1 MQYPMSNMGD
11 QARAI
16 AAEHHVVADKSDKP
30 TRTLWGDAF
39 KRLRKNKLAM
49 FAVVWLAIT
58 ILVAVTAD
66 LWVPQV
72 LGDPTA
78 SDTATMA
85 ANSRLAPSLEHPFG
99 TDTLGRDV
107 LSRVIYGARISLT
120 VGIVA
125 TGIST
130 IIGNSRLAPSLE
142 HPFGTDTLGR
152 DVLSRVIYGARIS
165 LTVGIVA
172 TGISTII
179 GLVMGAIAAYYGGIW
194 DTIIMRLADTFLAF
208 PYTLFVIAMIAVI
221 GNGIQNVFF
230 AIGILGWPQIARVF
244 RSAILSVKESDYID
258 AARAMGASDARIIA
272 RHIFPN
278 SVASSVVYAT
288 MNRGGAIRT
297 EAALSVLGMGVI
309 PPDPSWGTLIQEGQ
323 KFLQTE
329 PWLMILPGLA
339 ILTTVL
345 AFTLLGDGLRDALDV
360 KMKDA

>member
-11 QARAI
+11 QARAV

-49 FAVVWLAIT
+49 FAVVWLTII

-85 ANSRLAPSLEHPFG
+85 A
-99 TDTLGRDV
+99 
-107 LSRVIYGARISLT
+107 
-120 VGIVA
+120 
-125 TGIST
+125 
-130 IIGNSRLAPSLE
+130 NSRLAPSLE

-244 RSAILSVKESDYID
+244 RSAILTVKENDYVD

-278 SVASSVVYAT
+278 SVASIVVYAT
-288 MNRGGAIRT
+288 MNIGGAILT
-297 EAALSVLGMGVI
+297 ESSLSFLGMGVV
-309 PPDPSWGTLIQEGQ
+309 PPTPSWGSMIQAGQ
-323 KFLQTE
+323 AYLETA
-329 PWLMILPGLA
+329 PWMMIMPGLA
-339 ILTTVL
+339 ILSTVL